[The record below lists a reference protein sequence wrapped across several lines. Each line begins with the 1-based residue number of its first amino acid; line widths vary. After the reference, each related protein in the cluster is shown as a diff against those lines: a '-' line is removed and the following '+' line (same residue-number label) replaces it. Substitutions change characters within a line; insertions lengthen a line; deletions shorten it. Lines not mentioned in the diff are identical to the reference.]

1 VAASFVV
8 YGDDMTGLFAQ
19 SPAAEHRNDD
29 GHLRM
34 WEPKPGVVLSSV
46 TGRFSVDLAVPFMDF
61 FEARVKRRGDRG
73 VHGLHDWTAM
83 TGFDPSIPPRLTA
96 FTLRILHQTRRVVI
110 ATHSPMIAM
119 AVRAGNITLRRIELV
134 ESTQALEEA
143 TRRVLLE
150 V

>member
-1 VAASFVV
+1 
-8 YGDDMTGLFAQ
+8 
-19 SPAAEHRNDD
+19 
-29 GHLRM
+29 
-34 WEPKPGVVLSSV
+34 
-46 TGRFSVDLAVPFMDF
+46 
-61 FEARVKRRGDRG
+61 
-73 VHGLHDWTAM
+73 M